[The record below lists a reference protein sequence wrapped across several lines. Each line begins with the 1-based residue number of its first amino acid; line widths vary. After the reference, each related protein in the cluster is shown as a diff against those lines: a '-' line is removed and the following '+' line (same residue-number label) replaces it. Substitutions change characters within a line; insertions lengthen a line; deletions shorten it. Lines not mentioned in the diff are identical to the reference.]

1 MSNLKFPL
9 RWVGVYEY
17 DNIPEFD
24 LTRESVAFK
33 LEFCFASDTDF
44 TGQVCDDVN
53 SSMPE
58 PGTIAGKL
66 DGNKIEFV
74 KRMPKATYMELDGSS
89 RKFDCPH
96 PDIYYVGKFISDENL
111 MVGTWEF
118 APIST
123 GALEYLGVTGTWHA
137 DAAVGGI

>member
-1 MSNLKFPL
+1 MNNLKFPF

-24 LTRESVAFK
+24 LTPEPVAFK

-58 PGTIAGKL
+58 PGTISGKL
-66 DGNKIEFV
+66 VGNKIEFV
-74 KRMPKATYMELDGSS
+74 KQMPPTWSWMDHHESLIVLIPTFTMLASS
-89 RKFDCPH
+89 F
-96 PDIYYVGKFISDENL
+96 L
-111 MVGTWEF
+111 MKT
-118 APIST
+118 
-123 GALEYLGVTGTWHA
+123 
-137 DAAVGGI
+137 